1 MLQIGVIGDSLPSME
16 GKRLAFEVGK
26 EIADAGYA
34 VICGGLGGV
43 MEEACRGAKSVG
55 GITVG
60 ILPGIDSGAANPY
73 VDIVVATGVGEARNV
88 LVVKSCLA
96 VIAIE
101 GGYGTL
107 SEIAF
112 ALKAGIRVIGL
123 NTWEM
128 SSGTPTDYADEII
141 RVSNA
146 REAVDKAL
154 QGSKN
159 SEYRSQNS
167 E

>member
-1 MLQIGVIGDSLPSME
+1 MLQIGIIGDSSPSID
-16 GKRLAFEVGK
+16 GRRLAFEVGEK
-26 EIADAGYA
+26 IAEAGCIM
-34 VICGGLGGV
+34 VCGGLGGV
-43 MEEACRGAKSVG
+43 MEEACRGAKSAG

-60 ILPGIDSGAANPY
+60 ILPGVDRGYANPY
-73 VDIVVATGVGEARNV
+73 VDIVIATGLGEARNV
-88 LVVKSCLA
+88 LVVKSCLS

-112 ALKAGIRVIGL
+112 ALRAGVRVVGL

-128 SSGTPTDYADEII
+128 NIAASTKYVDEII

-146 REAVDKAL
+146 REAVDEAL
-154 QGSKN
+154 LGMVS
-159 SEYRSQNS
+159 RS
-167 E
+167 

>member
-1 MLQIGVIGDSLPSME
+1 MLQIGVIGDSSPSME
-16 GKRLAFEVGK
+16 GRRLAFEVGEK
-26 EIADAGYA
+26 IAEAGCIL
-34 VICGGLGGV
+34 VCGGLGGV
-43 MEEACRGAKSVG
+43 MEEACRGAKSAG

-60 ILPGIDSGAANPY
+60 ILPGMDRGAANPY
-73 VDIVVATGVGEARNV
+73 VDIVIATGLGEARNV
-88 LVVKSCLA
+88 LVVKSCLS

-112 ALKAGIRVIGL
+112 ALKSGIRVVGL

-128 SSGTPTDYADEII
+128 NSTASTNYVDEII

-146 REAVDKAL
+146 REAVDEAL
-154 QGSKN
+154 QGIG
-159 SEYRSQNS
+159 SEKLKS
-167 E
+167 EK